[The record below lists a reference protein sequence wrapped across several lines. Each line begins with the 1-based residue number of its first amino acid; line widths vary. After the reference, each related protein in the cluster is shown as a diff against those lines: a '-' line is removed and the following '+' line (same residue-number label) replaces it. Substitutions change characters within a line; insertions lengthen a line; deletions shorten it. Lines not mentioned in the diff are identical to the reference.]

1 MSDYRKGSLGEA
13 EQKSLT
19 KAKWI
24 MAAVTVILLLMNNFG
39 LFHTYLYMWH
49 EKAGGLA
56 KALGTGLYI
65 VALIVLPLESWISN
79 KARNETLWYVI
90 WILALLAAIG
100 VSCGFNF
107 TL

>member
-1 MSDYRKGSLGEA
+1 MT
-13 EQKSLT
+13 EQKRVSMADAEKKSLNR
-19 KAKWI
+19 AKLI
-24 MAAVTVILLLMNNFG
+24 MAVVTIILLLMNNFG

-56 KALGTGLYI
+56 KVAGTGLYI
-65 VALIVLPLESWISN
+65 VALAVLPLEGWISN
-79 KARNETLWYVI
+79 KARNETLWFVI
-90 WILALLAAIG
+90 WILSLLAAIG